1 MRKVSEVE
9 EQIALFQWVAATET
23 RCSELRLLFHV
34 PNERKCTP
42 AQGAKLKRMGVKSGV
57 PDLCLPVARKGYH
70 GLWIEL
76 KSQKGRVSD
85 RQKEWIESLKQ
96 EGYLATV
103 CYGAREA
110 IEVLGKYLDV

>member
-1 MRKVSEVE
+1 MQKMDEAS
-9 EQIALFQWVAATET
+9 EQIVLFQWVDVMKRA
-23 RCSELRLLFHV
+23 RPELERLFHI

-70 GLWIEL
+70 GLWIEM
-76 KSQKGRVSD
+76 KARKGRVND
-85 RQKEWIESLKQ
+85 RQREWIEALRQ

-110 IEVLGKYLDV
+110 IEVLGKYLDA